1 MSMTFE
7 ELQAAAHAN
16 SRAKGFYDDDDILE
30 GMALRLSTE
39 DYMAL
44 RRRLILARLAMIG
57 SEVGEAV
64 DAVRASDVNVPKF
77 SIMLDSRELVGT
89 EHGSELADIVIR
101 TMDLATYMGID
112 LATEIEAKHAFN
124 LTRPQRHGKLA

>member
-1 MSMTFE
+1 MTFE
-7 ELQAAAHAN
+7 ELQAAVHAN
-16 SRAKGFYDDDDILE
+16 SRAKGFYDDDDIIE
-30 GMALRLSTE
+30 ALPTTE
-39 DYMAL
+39 QYVAL

-64 DAVRASDVNVPKF
+64 DAVRATDVNVPKF
-77 SIMLDSRELVGT
+77 SVRVDDRDLTGT
-89 EHGSELADIVIR
+89 EQGSELADIVIR
-101 TMDLATYMGID
+101 TMDLAEYMGID

>member
-7 ELQAAAHAN
+7 ELQSAHHAN
-16 SRAKGFYDDDDILE
+16 MRAQGFYADDDIITSGVE
-30 GMALRLSTE
+30 MRN
-39 DYMAL
+39 DPFMAL

-77 SIMLDSRELVGT
+77 SIMLDSRELIGT
-89 EHGSELADIVIR
+89 EHGNELADIVLR
-101 TMDLATYMGID
+101 TMDLAAYMGID
-112 LATEIEAKHAFN
+112 LATEIEAEYHFN
-124 LTRPQRHGKLA
+124 LTRPKGHGKLA